1 MNDPGRAQHD
11 SGSSSTVEVRDLAG
25 DRDATPG
32 EHADSPVDTPAA
44 TGDRREPGGAADAS
58 VNGDGTCR
66 SGWSGRWWFSVA
78 AGVVVSVPMGWL
90 LSHAAVLP
98 FLLGLFFYVL
108 FGLLIGATMHRLAS
122 PRRPYSRTVVLVGTT
137 VVVLVGWLV
146 SLGVE
151 SHNAPVK
158 MAAEAGD
165 RTRRIGERT
174 IQEFRADVAG
184 SIRRLLDE
192 RYPPGGTLGYAR
204 WLLTSGEWKK
214 GEIAGFN
221 RSLKA
226 PQRGFLFAIR
236 VVLSIALLAF
246 GIGSQTFLL
255 RLPRDPAVRA
265 IDRADR
271 TEPSG

>member
-1 MNDPGRAQHD
+1 MNDPDATQHN
-11 SGSSSTVEVRDLAG
+11 SGFSSTVEARGLGG
-25 DRDATPG
+25 DRDAGHG
-32 EHADSPVDTPAA
+32 ERTDPPIDPPAA
-44 TGDRREPGGAADAS
+44 RGDLGKPEGAADAS
-58 VNGDGTCR
+58 VDGDVSYR
-66 SGWSGRWWFSVA
+66 SWGSGRWWLSVTVGA
-78 AGVVVSVPMGWL
+78 VVSVPLGWL

-98 FLLGLFFYVL
+98 FLLGLFFFVL

-165 RTRRIGERT
+165 RTRRIGDRT
-174 IQEFRADVAG
+174 IQEFRAEVAD

-204 WLLTSGEWKK
+204 WVLTCGEWKK
-214 GEIAGFN
+214 GELAGFD
-221 RSLKA
+221 RLLTA
-226 PQRGFLFAIR
+226 PQRGVLFAIR

-246 GIGSQTFLL
+246 GVGSQTFLL

-265 IDRADR
+265 IDEADR
-271 TEPSG
+271 TCPSG

>member
-1 MNDPGRAQHD
+1 MSDPGAEQHD
-11 SGSSSTVEVRDLAG
+11 SGFSSTVEVRGLPGA
-25 DRDATPG
+25 RDATPG
-32 EHADSPVDTPAA
+32 ERTDPPIDTPPAK
-44 TGDRREPGGAADAS
+44 GDRREPEAAARAS
-58 VNGDGTCR
+58 VAGDGTCP
-66 SGWSGRWWFSVA
+66 SGRSGRWWLAVA
-78 AGVVVSVPMGWL
+78 GGVVVSLPLGWL
-90 LSHAAVLP
+90 LSHAALLP

-137 VVVLVGWLV
+137 VVVLTGWLV

-151 SHNAPVK
+151 SHNAPIK

-174 IQEFRADVAG
+174 IQEFRADVTA

-204 WLLTSGEWKK
+204 WALTSGEWKK
-214 GEIAGFN
+214 GEVAGFD
-221 RSLKA
+221 RSLIA
-226 PQRGFLFAIR
+226 PQRGFFFAIR

-246 GIGSQTFLL
+246 GVGSQTFLL

-265 IDRADR
+265 IDEPDRAD
-271 TEPSG
+271 PSG